1 MPDIPFLMYKFCIMK
16 AKITILLLLCPIF
29 LFSQEKISG
38 QVLDKETRKPV
49 SGVVVYTNS
58 GNTMTMTDDKGYY
71 TLDVHSSEA
80 VYFRHLAYDFFET
93 TSDALL
99 NNSAIYLTLNA
110 VELSEV
116 VVTPDYAANM
126 LNKAVQNLITRFQ
139 TKETKQYIVHS
150 DETTSKGGKREAYA
164 LFNIALSGVNKKRG
178 SFHWNVQLNLL
189 DKISTVNEDHF
200 YIKKKPLFLELLPRG
215 IVVNRNKNEYIYEIQ
230 NINEDQIIIKVSPKH
245 LNKKNWVY
253 RLYTIDTRD
262 TVVIESVLQ
271 SYSNVSELT
280 TKKFRGVT
288 WQITNGYGSF
298 QFVQDEKT
306 GLYYI
311 ADMLYLVSA
320 KVLSESAYD
329 ISFKETISVAEN
341 APAYPISTKKN
352 IKLTNFVLFK
362 TDFPNSPGFWE
373 KYISP

>member
-16 AKITILLLLCPIF
+16 AKITILLLLCPLY

-58 GNTMTMTDDKGYY
+58 GNTLTMTNDRGYY

-164 LFNIALSGVNKKRG
+164 LCNIALSGVNKKRG

-189 DKISTVNEDHF
+189 DKISTVNEDQF
-200 YIKKKPLFLELLPRG
+200 YIKKKPLFLELLPRR

-245 LNKKNWVY
+245 LNKKNWMY

-262 TVVIESVLQ
+262 TVVIESVFQ

-298 QFVQDEKT
+298 QFMQDEKT

-352 IKLTNFVLFK
+352 IKLTNVVLFK
-362 TDFPNSPGFWE
+362 TDFPNSPGFWK
-373 KYISP
+373 KYIQP